1 MNASA
6 FFRTA
11 CVQDKRSLAVSV
23 RQIVAGVVDQFREE
37 LTKLVEASMA
47 EPMTPDGFG
56 EMVDD
61 LKSTLAATGR
71 LAFVELVVAHEE
83 RGELVEH
90 GGKRHR
96 FKQCSPKEWLT
107 PFGLVRIERRYFQ
120 PDEGGDGV
128 AAIDLRCG
136 MSGRYMTP
144 DLEEAT
150 ALASADLSPSATR
163 ELLAKVLVRAPSEK
177 AIRRVVTDVG
187 QWAEEGWYEVEHRV
201 AEEAPLPEGN
211 TLVVSIDGVNVP
223 MRKEGVKTGRPAER
237 PGVRDKDETA
247 TSWREAGVG
256 TISIYNAGD
265 GGDIAPE
272 RLATRYFARM
282 PEPGM
287 DTLFNQQSWAAWEL
301 SRERSFSEVV
311 VICDGKPSLWKTVD
325 QIPLYAGAT
334 QVLDFFHVAEHLSR
348 AAEAIFGKKNEKANR
363 WYAKYRALLLEDEGG
378 LESVLRSLRYYRRP
392 LRAESER
399 RKVVDRVLRY
409 FGRNRERMRY
419 AEFRARGLP
428 VGSGVVEAACKAIV
442 GARLKRSGMRWT
454 EEGGQHVLNLRTRAR
469 SGEWSSFWG
478 AYTQLR
484 SAA

>member
-1 MNASA
+1 
-6 FFRTA
+6 
-11 CVQDKRSLAVSV
+11 VPD
-23 RQIVAGVVDQFREE
+23 VVGQFRED
-37 LTKLVEASMA
+37 LTKLVESSL
-47 EPMTPDGFG
+47 ESPMTPDRFAD
-56 EMVDD
+56 MVEG
-61 LKSTLAATGR
+61 LKTTLAATGR
-71 LAFVELVVAHEE
+71 LAFERMVLAHEE
-83 RGELVEH
+83 HGDILEH
-90 GGKRHR
+90 AEKRHR
-96 FKQCSPKEWLT
+96 FKQGSLKEWLT

-120 PDEGGDGV
+120 PDDGGDGV

-150 ALASADLSPSATR
+150 ALASADLSPSGTR
-163 ELLAKVLVRAPSEK
+163 ELLGKVLVRAPSEK
-177 AIRRVVTDVG
+177 AIRRVVADVG
-187 QWAEEGWYEVEHRV
+187 QWAEEGWDELEYRV
-201 AEEAPLPEGN
+201 AEEAPLPEGD

-223 MRKEGVKTGRPAER
+223 MREEGVKTGRPAER
-237 PGVRDKDETA
+237 PGVRDKNET
-247 TSWREAGVG
+247 TTIWREAGVG

-272 RLATRYFARM
+272 KLATRCSARM

-287 DTLFNQQSWAAWEL
+287 DTSFDQQSWAASEL

-311 VICDGKPSLWKTVD
+311 VICDGKPSLWKTID

-334 QVLDFFHVAEHLSR
+334 QILDFFHVTEHLSR
-348 AAEAIFGKKNEKANR
+348 AAEAIFGKKDEKANR
-363 WYAKYRALLLEDEGG
+363 WYGKYRALLLEDEGG
-378 LESVLRSLRYYRRP
+378 LESLLRSLRYYRRA
-392 LRAESER
+392 LRSGSER
-399 RKVVDRVLRY
+399 RKIVDRVLRY

-428 VGSGVVEAACKAIV
+428 VGSGVVEAACKTIV

-469 SGEWSSFWG
+469 SREWSSFWS
-478 AYTQLR
+478 AYTELR